1 MKSKILYNTIQ
12 RGMPMILYVDETE
25 CGDYFIVAGLLTESK
40 EETDYAYKKFKKKI
54 KNMPLSAKQKE
65 KIFVEFKSVLLDK
78 EFQKI
83 KIRMLEHINNL
94 DYSVL
99 FSVYNKK
106 DCKMNQ
112 ETKEKQYIEL
122 LNTIVSHINT
132 DIDII
137 FDAFNKKDFEQN
149 IIDTI
154 SAHKTVLSIRK
165 QDSRLEAGVQ
175 FIDNICSIIRLNK
188 TNVENDFFRF
198 IESKVIE
205 L

>member
-1 MKSKILYNTIQ
+1 MKSEILYNTIQ

-40 EETDYAYKKFKKKI
+40 EKTDYAYKRFKKKI
-54 KNMPLSAKQKE
+54 KNIPLSANQKE

-99 FSVYNKK
+99 FSVYNKI

-122 LNTIVSHINT
+122 LNNIVSHIDT

-154 SAHKTVLSIRK
+154 STHKTVLSIKK